1 MPSASASVRGV
12 STSTARSV
20 LRRRERI
27 YSMTADLAR
36 RLAVARG
43 DEPADVVVRGGRVLS
58 VFTREWLEVD
68 VAIADG
74 WIAGLGA
81 YDGREVVDAGGRY
94 VVPGF
99 IDAHM
104 HLESTKLLPDEFA
117 RLVLPLGTT
126 AVVLDPH
133 ELANVLGTDGVHW
146 LLDACEFLPLDF
158 YFMASSCIPASQF
171 ESPRRP
177 LLSGDLE
184 SLLRRRRV
192 LGLAEMM
199 NFPGVVNGDESELA
213 KLALARG
220 VHVDGHAPG
229 LIGKALDAYAAAG
242 IRSDHEALTA
252 DEGRERLRD
261 GMWLLIREA
270 SMARNLQALL
280 PLVQEFGTN
289 RIAFCTDDRDPE
301 DIAENGHIN
310 GMVREAVASGVAP
323 EDAIVLATLNPA
335 TWHRL
340 WHLGAIAPGYQADL
354 LILGDL
360 EAFKPELTLKRG
372 RPVEEIPQPDVPE
385 WVKHSVRNQ
394 PVTEKDL
401 LIPWSGGK
409 ARVIGLVPDQV
420 VTESLAVDPAT
431 ADGEAVSSA
440 ERDLAKIAVVERHL
454 GTGRIGRGFVGSSG
468 LQRGALASTVAHDAH
483 NIVVVGMNDADM
495 VRAVDRLG
503 ELGGG
508 IVVVDGGEVTAELPL
523 PVAGLLADAPLPEVI
538 EQSLACNDAARAL
551 GWSGAT
557 PFLTLSFLGLSVIP
571 SLKITDRGL
580 VDVDR
585 FELVPLET

>member
-1 MPSASASVRGV
+1 V
-12 STSTARSV
+12 SS
-20 LRRRERI
+20 
-27 YSMTADLAR
+27 DLSR

-58 VFTREWLEVD
+58 VFTREWLD
-68 VAIADG
+68 ADIAIADG
-74 WIAGLGA
+74 WIAGLGE
-81 YDGREVVDAGGRY
+81 YEGSEVVDASGRY

-99 IDAHM
+99 LDAHM

-146 LLDACEFLPLDF
+146 LLDACEGLPLDF
-158 YFMASSCIPASQF
+158 YFMASSTIPASEF

-199 NFPGVVNGDESELA
+199 NFPGVIKGDAGELDKLRLANG
-213 KLALARG
+213 
-220 VHVDGHAPG
+220 VQVDGHAPG
-229 LIGKALDAYAAAG
+229 LLGKALNAYVAAG
-242 IRSDHEALTA
+242 IRSDHEALTLE
-252 DEGRERLRD
+252 EGRERLRR

-270 SMARNLQALL
+270 SMARSLQALL
-280 PLVQEFGTN
+280 PLVKEFGTN

-310 GMVREAVASGVAP
+310 GMVREAVAAGIAP
-323 EDAIVLATLNPA
+323 EDAVVLATINPA

-354 LILGDL
+354 LLLPDL
-360 EAFKPELTLKRG
+360 ERFEPELTLKAG
-372 RPVEEIPQPDVPE
+372 RPVEEIPEPDVPE
-385 WVKHSVRNQ
+385 WVKHSVRNK
-394 PVTEKDL
+394 PVSAADFQ
-401 LIPWSGGK
+401 IPWDTGK
-409 ARVIGLVPDQV
+409 ARAIGLVPDQV
-420 VTESLAVDPAT
+420 VTESVEVEPTTVGGFAV
-431 ADGEAVSSA
+431 ADAGN
-440 ERDLAKIAVVERHL
+440 DLAKIAVIERHL
-454 GTGRIGRGFVGSSG
+454 GTGRIGHGFVRGSG

-483 NIVVVGMNDADM
+483 NIVVVGMDDDDM
-495 VRAVDRLG
+495 TRAVERLG

-508 IVVVDGGEVTAELPL
+508 IVVVDGGEVKAELPL
-523 PVAGLLADAPLPEVI
+523 PVAGLLADAPLAKVI
-538 EQSLACNDAARAL
+538 EKSLACNDAAREV

-585 FELVPLET
+585 FQIVPLKL

>member
-1 MPSASASVRGV
+1 MA
-12 STSTARSV
+12 
-20 LRRRERI
+20 E
-27 YSMTADLAR
+27 DLAR
-36 RLAVARG
+36 RLAVSRG

-58 VFTREWLEVD
+58 VFTREWLEVT

-74 WIAGLGA
+74 WIAGLGD
-81 YDGREVVDAGGRY
+81 YEGREVVDASGRY

-146 LLDACEFLPLDF
+146 LLDACDGLPLDF
-158 YFMASSCIPASQF
+158 YFMASSCIPASEF

-177 LLSGDLE
+177 LLAGDLE
-184 SLLRRRRV
+184 GLLRRRRV

-199 NFPGVVNGDESELA
+199 NFPGVIKADEDELE
-213 KLALARG
+213 KLRLAEG

-229 LIGKALDAYAAAG
+229 VLGKALAAYVAAG
-242 IRSDHEALTA
+242 IRSDHEALTLE
-252 DEGRERLRD
+252 EGRERLRA

-280 PLVQEFGTN
+280 PLVHELGTN

-310 GMVREAVASGVAP
+310 GMVREAVAAGIAP
-323 EDAIVLATLNPA
+323 EDAVVLATLNPA

-340 WHLGAIAPGYQADL
+340 WHLGAIAPGYQADML
-354 LILGDL
+354 VLPDL
-360 EAFKPELTLKRG
+360 ETFQPETVLKHG
-372 RPVEEIPQPDVPE
+372 RPVEEIPEPDVPE
-385 WVKHSVRNQ
+385 WVKHTVRNQ
-394 PVTEKDL
+394 PVTAADL
-401 LIPWSGGK
+401 RIPWTDGK

-420 VTESLAVDPAT
+420 VTEALIEEPASKDGMAVADPA
-431 ADGEAVSSA
+431 
-440 ERDLAKIAVVERHL
+440 RDLAKIAVIERHL
-454 GTGRIGRGFVGSSG
+454 GTGRVGLGFVRGSG

-483 NIVVVGMNDADM
+483 NIVVVGMTDEDM
-495 VRAVDRLG
+495 VRAVQRLG

-508 IVVVDGGEVTAELPL
+508 IVVVDTGGITGELPL
-523 PVAGLLADAPLPEVI
+523 PVAGLLADAPLTEVI

-580 VDVDR
+580 VDVDK
-585 FELVPLET
+585 FELVPLRA

>member
-1 MPSASASVRGV
+1 M
-12 STSTARSV
+12 ST
-20 LRRRERI
+20 
-27 YSMTADLAR
+27 DLAR

-43 DEPADVVVRGGRVLS
+43 DEPADVVVRGGKVLS
-58 VFTREWLEVD
+58 VFTREWLEKD
-68 VAIADG
+68 VAVADG
-74 WIAGLGA
+74 WIAGLGD
-81 YDGREVVDAGGRY
+81 YEGREVVDATGRY

-99 IDAHM
+99 LDAHM

-146 LLDACEFLPLDF
+146 LLDACEGLPLDF
-158 YFMASSCIPASQF
+158 YFMASSSIPASAF

-199 NFPGVVNGDESELA
+199 NFPGVIKGDDTELEKLRLANG
-213 KLALARG
+213 
-220 VHVDGHAPG
+220 VQIDGHAPG
-229 LIGKALDAYAAAG
+229 VLGKALNAYAAAG

-252 DEGRERLRD
+252 EEGRERLRN

-280 PLVQEFGTN
+280 PLVKEFGTN

-310 GMVREAVASGVAP
+310 GMVREAVASGIAP
-323 EDAIVLATLNPA
+323 EDAVVLATLNPA

-340 WHLGAIAPGYQADL
+340 WHLGALAPGYQADL
-354 LILGDL
+354 LLLPDL
-360 EAFKPELTLKRG
+360 ESFEPELTLKAG
-372 RPVEEIPQPDVPE
+372 RPVREIPEPDVPE

-394 PVTEKDL
+394 PVTADDFR
-401 LIPWSGGK
+401 IPQSGGK
-409 ARVIGLVPDQV
+409 VRVIGLVPDQV
-420 VTESLAVDPAT
+420 VTELLEQEP
-431 ADGEAVSSA
+431 DGE
-440 ERDLAKIAVVERHL
+440 LATIAVVERHL
-454 GTGRIGRGFVGSSG
+454 GTGRIGRGFVAGSG
-468 LQRGALASTVAHDAH
+468 LKRGALASTVAHDAH
-483 NIVVVGMNDADM
+483 NIIVVGMNEEDM
-495 VRAVDRLG
+495 AHAVTRLG

-508 IVVVDGGEVTAELPL
+508 IVVVDGGEVQAELPL
-523 PVAGLLADAPLPEVI
+523 PVAGLLADAPLQEVI
-538 EQSLACNDAARAL
+538 DKSLACNDAAREL

-585 FELVPLET
+585 FEIVPLEL

>member
-1 MPSASASVRGV
+1 MD
-12 STSTARSV
+12 
-20 LRRRERI
+20 I
-27 YSMTADLAR
+27 LAR

-58 VFTREWLEVD
+58 VFTREWLEADIAV
-68 VAIADG
+68 ADG
-74 WIAGLGA
+74 WIAGLGE
-81 YDGREVVDAGGRY
+81 YDGREVVDASGRY

-146 LLDACEFLPLDF
+146 LLDACDGLPLDF
-158 YFMASSCIPASQF
+158 YFMASSSIPASAF

-199 NFPGVVNGDESELA
+199 NFPGVINADPAELQ
-213 KLALARG
+213 KLQLAEG
-220 VHVDGHAPG
+220 VHIDGHAPG
-229 LIGKALDAYAAAG
+229 VTGHSLNAYAAAG
-242 IRSDHEALTA
+242 IRSDHEALTE
-252 DEGRERLRD
+252 DEGRERLRK

-270 SMARNLQALL
+270 SMARNLRALL
-280 PLVQEFGTN
+280 PLVLEFGTN

-310 GMVREAVASGVAP
+310 GMVREAVAAGLAP
-323 EDAIVLATLNPA
+323 EDAIVLATINPA

-354 LILGDL
+354 LVLGDL
-360 EAFKPELTLKRG
+360 ERFEPELTLKHG
-372 RPVEEIPQPDVPE
+372 RPIDETQKPEVPE
-385 WVKHSVRNQ
+385 WVKHSVRNR
-394 PVTEKDL
+394 PVSADDFRVFA
-401 LIPWSGGK
+401 SGMV
-409 ARVIGLVPDQV
+409 RVIGLVPDQV
-420 VTESLAVDPAT
+420 VTELIVQEPEDELAT
-431 ADGEAVSSA
+431 
-440 ERDLAKIAVVERHL
+440 IAVVERHL
-454 GTGRIGRGFVGSSG
+454 GTGRIGLGLVTRSG
-468 LQRGALASTVAHDAH
+468 LQRGALASTVSHDAH
-483 NIVVVGMNDADM
+483 NIIVIGKSTDDM
-495 VRAVDRLG
+495 AQAVTRLG

-508 IVVVDGGEVTAELPL
+508 IVVVDGGTVTAELPL
-523 PVAGLLADAPLPEVI
+523 PVAGLLADAPLAEVI
-538 EQSLACNDAARAL
+538 RRSLECNDAARAL

-585 FELVPLET
+585 FEIVPLNV

>member
-1 MPSASASVRGV
+1 MSS
-12 STSTARSV
+12 
-20 LRRRERI
+20 
-27 YSMTADLAR
+27 DLSR

-58 VFTREWLEVD
+58 VFTREWLD
-68 VAIADG
+68 ADIAIADG
-74 WIAGLGA
+74 WIAGLGE
-81 YDGREVVDAGGRY
+81 YEGSEVVDASGRY

-99 IDAHM
+99 LDAHM

-146 LLDACEFLPLDF
+146 LLDACEGLPLDF
-158 YFMASSCIPASQF
+158 YFMASSTIPASEF

-199 NFPGVVNGDESELA
+199 NFPGVIKGDAGELDKLRLANG
-213 KLALARG
+213 
-220 VHVDGHAPG
+220 VQVDGHAPG
-229 LIGKALDAYAAAG
+229 LLGKALNAYVAAG
-242 IRSDHEALTA
+242 IRSDHEALTLE
-252 DEGRERLRD
+252 EGRERLRR

-270 SMARNLQALL
+270 SMARSLQALL
-280 PLVQEFGTN
+280 PLVKEFGTN

-310 GMVREAVASGVAP
+310 GMVREAVAAGIAP
-323 EDAIVLATLNPA
+323 EDAVVLATINPA

-354 LILGDL
+354 LLLPDL
-360 EAFKPELTLKRG
+360 ERFEPELTLKAG
-372 RPVEEIPQPDVPE
+372 RPVEEIPEPDVPE
-385 WVKHSVRNQ
+385 WVKHSVRNK
-394 PVTEKDL
+394 PVSAADFQ
-401 LIPWSGGK
+401 IPWDTGK
-409 ARVIGLVPDQV
+409 ARAIGLVPDQV
-420 VTESLAVDPAT
+420 VTESVEVEPTTVGGFAV
-431 ADGEAVSSA
+431 ADAGN
-440 ERDLAKIAVVERHL
+440 DLAKIAVIERHL
-454 GTGRIGRGFVGSSG
+454 GTGRIGHGFVRGSG

-483 NIVVVGMNDADM
+483 NIVVVGMDDDDM
-495 VRAVDRLG
+495 TRAVERLG

-508 IVVVDGGEVTAELPL
+508 IVVVDGGEVKAELPL
-523 PVAGLLADAPLPEVI
+523 PVAGLLADAPLAKVI
-538 EQSLACNDAARAL
+538 EKSLACNDAAREV

-585 FELVPLET
+585 FQIVPLKL

>member
-1 MPSASASVRGV
+1 MP
-12 STSTARSV
+12 
-20 LRRRERI
+20 
-27 YSMTADLAR
+27 ADLAR

-43 DEPADVVVRGGRVLS
+43 DEPADVVVHGGRVLS

-68 VAIADG
+68 VAVADG
-74 WIAGLGA
+74 WIAGLGE

-146 LLDACEFLPLDF
+146 LLDACDGLPLDY
-158 YFMASSCIPASQF
+158 YFMASSSIPASVF

-177 LLSGDLE
+177 LISGDLE

-192 LGLAEMM
+192 IGLAEMM
-199 NFPGVVNGDESELA
+199 NFPGVINADETELE
-213 KLALARG
+213 KLALATR

-229 LIGKALDAYAAAG
+229 VLGKALNAYAAAG
-242 IRSDHEALTA
+242 IRSDHEALTL
-252 DEGRERLRD
+252 DEGRERLRN

-280 PLVQEFGTN
+280 PLVHELGTN

-301 DIAENGHIN
+301 DIADNGHIN
-310 GMVREAVASGVAP
+310 GMVREAVASGIAP
-323 EDAIVLATLNPA
+323 EDAVVLATVNPA

-340 WHLGAIAPGYQADL
+340 WHLGAIAPGYQAD
-354 LILGDL
+354 ILVLPDL
-360 EAFKPELTLKRG
+360 ESFEPHVVLKAG
-372 RPVEEIPQPDVPE
+372 RTVEEVPHPDVPE
-385 WVKHSVRNQ
+385 WVKHSVRNR
-394 PVTEKDL
+394 PVSAGDL
-401 LIPWSGGK
+401 RIPWEGGD

-420 VTESLAVDPAT
+420 VTDNLVAEPAVVDGAAVADP
-431 ADGEAVSSA
+431 G
-440 ERDLAKIAVVERHL
+440 RDLAKIAVIERHL
-454 GTGRIGRGFVGSSG
+454 GTGRIGLGFVGRSG
-468 LQRGALASTVAHDAH
+468 LRRGALASTVAHDAH
-483 NIVVVGMNDADM
+483 NIVVVGMSDEDM
-495 VRAVDRLG
+495 VLAVERLG

-508 IVVVDGGEVTAELPL
+508 IVVVDGLEVAAELPM
-523 PVAGLLADAPLPEVI
+523 PVAGLLADAPLDEVI
-538 EQSLACNDAARAL
+538 RLSLACNDAARAL

-557 PFLTLSFLGLSVIP
+557 PFLTLAFLALSVIP

-585 FELVPLET
+585 FELVPLRA

>member
-1 MPSASASVRGV
+1 M
-12 STSTARSV
+12 ST
-20 LRRRERI
+20 
-27 YSMTADLAR
+27 DLSR

-58 VFTREWLEVD
+58 VFTREWLD
-68 VAIADG
+68 TDIAIADG
-74 WIAGLGA
+74 WIAGLGE
-81 YDGREVVDAGGRY
+81 YEGRRVVDASGRY

-99 IDAHM
+99 LDAHM

-146 LLDACEFLPLDF
+146 LLDACEGLPLDF
-158 YFMASSCIPASQF
+158 YFMASSTIPASEF

-199 NFPGVVNGDESELA
+199 NFPGVISGDAGELDKLRLANG
-213 KLALARG
+213 
-220 VHVDGHAPG
+220 VQVDGHAPG
-229 LIGKALDAYAAAG
+229 VLGKALNAYVAAG
-242 IRSDHEALTA
+242 IRSDHEALTVE
-252 DEGRERLRD
+252 EGRERLRS

-270 SMARNLQALL
+270 SMARNLHALL
-280 PLVQEFGTN
+280 PLVKEFGTN

-301 DIAENGHIN
+301 DIAKNGHIN
-310 GMVREAVASGVAP
+310 GMVREAVAAGVAP
-323 EDAIVLATLNPA
+323 EDAVVLATINPA

-354 LILGDL
+354 LLLPDL
-360 EAFKPELTLKRG
+360 ERFEPELTLKAG
-372 RPVEEIPQPDVPE
+372 RPVEEIPEPDVPE
-385 WVKHSVRNQ
+385 WVKHSVRNK
-394 PVTEKDL
+394 PVSTADFQ
-401 LIPWSGGK
+401 IPWDTGN
-409 ARVIGLVPDQV
+409 ARAIGLVPDQV
-420 VTESLAVDPAT
+420 VTESVEVEPTTRGGFAVADT
-431 ADGEAVSSA
+431 AS
-440 ERDLAKIAVVERHL
+440 DLAKIAVIERHL
-454 GTGRIGRGFVGSSG
+454 GTGRIGHGFVRGSG

-483 NIVVVGMNDADM
+483 NIVVVGMDDEDM
-495 VRAVDRLG
+495 TRAVERLG

-508 IVVVDGGEVTAELPL
+508 IVVVDGGVVKAELPL
-523 PVAGLLADAPLPEVI
+523 PVAGLLADAPLAEVI
-538 EQSLACNDAARAL
+538 EKSLACNDAARGL
-551 GWSGAT
+551 GWWGAT

-585 FELVPLET
+585 FQIVPLKI

>member
-1 MPSASASVRGV
+1 MD
-12 STSTARSV
+12 
-20 LRRRERI
+20 
-27 YSMTADLAR
+27 DLAR

-58 VFTREWLEVD
+58 VFTREWLDVD
-68 VAIADG
+68 IAVADG
-74 WIAGLGA
+74 WIAGLGD
-81 YDGREVVDAGGRY
+81 YEGREVVDASGRY

-146 LLDACEFLPLDF
+146 LLDACDTLPLDF
-158 YFMASSCIPASQF
+158 YFMASSTIPASAF

-199 NFPGVVNGDESELA
+199 NFPGVINADPSELD
-213 KLALARG
+213 KLRLAEG

-229 LIGKALDAYAAAG
+229 VLGRSLNAYVASG
-242 IRSDHEALTA
+242 IRSDHEALTI
-252 DEGRERLRD
+252 DEGRERLRA

-280 PLVQEFGTN
+280 PLVAEFGTN

-310 GMVREAVASGVAP
+310 GMVREAVAAGVAP
-323 EDAIVLATLNPA
+323 EDAVVLATINPA

-354 LILGDL
+354 LLFDDL
-360 EAFKPELTLKRG
+360 ERFEPALTLKLG
-372 RPVEEIPQPDVPE
+372 RPVEEIPEPDVPE
-385 WVKHSVRNQ
+385 WVKHSVRNR
-394 PVTEKDL
+394 PVSASDFAIDWK
-401 LIPWSGGK
+401 GGK

-420 VTESLAVDPAT
+420 VTELREEEPGDAAT
-431 ADGEAVSSA
+431 
-440 ERDLAKIAVVERHL
+440 IAVVERHL
-454 GTGRIGRGFVGSSG
+454 GTGRIGLGFVAGSG

-483 NIVVVGMNDADM
+483 NIIVIGRNAEDM
-495 VRAVDRLG
+495 SRAVTRLG

-508 IVVVDGGEVTAELPL
+508 IVVVDGGEVVAELPL
-523 PVAGLLADAPLPEVI
+523 PVAGLLADAPLAEVI
-538 EQSLACNDAARAL
+538 RRSLACNDAARAL

-585 FELVPLET
+585 FQIVPLRV

>member
-1 MPSASASVRGV
+1 MPN
-12 STSTARSV
+12 
-20 LRRRERI
+20 
-27 YSMTADLAR
+27 DLAR

-58 VFTREWLEVD
+58 VFTREWLETT

-74 WIAGLGA
+74 WIAGLGD
-81 YDGREVVDAGGRY
+81 YEGREVVDASGRY

-99 IDAHM
+99 LDAHM

-146 LLDACEFLPLDF
+146 LLDACEGLPLDF
-158 YFMASSCIPASQF
+158 YFMASSSIPASQF

-199 NFPGVVNGDESELA
+199 NFPGVINADDAELE
-213 KLALARG
+213 KIHLAEG
-220 VHVDGHAPG
+220 VQIDGHAPG
-229 LIGKALDAYAAAG
+229 VLGKSLNAYTAAG
-242 IRSDHEALTA
+242 IRSDHEALTE
-252 DEGRERLRD
+252 DEGRERLRN

-310 GMVREAVASGVAP
+310 GMVREAVAAGIGP
-323 EDAIVLATLNPA
+323 EDAVVLASLNAA

-354 LILGDL
+354 LLLPDL
-360 EAFKPELTLKRG
+360 ESFEPELTLKAG
-372 RPVEEIPQPDVPE
+372 RAVGEIPKADVPE

-394 PVTEKDL
+394 PVTADDFRM
-401 LIPWSGGK
+401 PATDGQV
-409 ARVIGLVPDQV
+409 RVIGLVPDQV
-420 VTESLAVDPAT
+420 VTELLEL
-431 ADGEAVSSA
+431 EASD
-440 ERDLAKIAVVERHL
+440 ELAKIAVVERHL
-454 GTGRIGRGFVGSSG
+454 GTGRIGRGYVAGSG

-483 NIVVVGMNDADM
+483 NIIVVGINEHDM
-495 VRAVDRLG
+495 AHAVTRLG
-503 ELGGG
+503 DLGGG
-508 IVVVDGGEVTAELPL
+508 IVVVDGGEIKAELPL

-538 EQSLACNDAARAL
+538 SKSLACNDAAREL

-585 FELVPLET
+585 FEIVPLAL

>member
-1 MPSASASVRGV
+1 MAV
-12 STSTARSV
+12 
-20 LRRRERI
+20 
-27 YSMTADLAR
+27 DLAR

-43 DEPADVVVRGGRVLS
+43 SEPADLVVRGGRVLS
-58 VFTREWLEVD
+58 VFTREWVEAD
-68 VAIADG
+68 VAVADG
-74 WIAGLGA
+74 WVAGLGD
-81 YDGREVVDAGGRY
+81 YEGREVLDAAGRY

-117 RLVLPLGTT
+117 RLVLPLGTS

-146 LLDACEFLPLDF
+146 LLDACDGLPLDF
-158 YFMASSCIPASQF
+158 YFMASSSIPASVF

-177 LLSGDLE
+177 LSAGDLD

-199 NFPGVVNGDESELA
+199 NFPGVIAGDEAELEKLELA
-213 KLALARG
+213 VD

-229 LIGKALDAYAAAG
+229 VLGKPLNAYAAAG
-242 IRSDHEALTA
+242 IRSDHEALTPE
-252 DEGRERLRD
+252 EGRERLRA

-270 SMARNLQALL
+270 SMARNLHALL

-301 DIAENGHIN
+301 DIAANGHIN
-310 GMVREAVASGVAP
+310 GMVREAVAAGIAP
-323 EDAIVLATLNPA
+323 EDAIVLASHNPA

-354 LILGDL
+354 LVLPDL
-360 EAFKPELTLKRG
+360 ERFQPEVVLKAG
-372 RPVEEIPQPDVPE
+372 RPAAEIPRPHVPE
-385 WVKHSVRNQ
+385 WVKHSVRIR
-394 PVTEKDL
+394 PVSAADFR
-401 LIPWSGGK
+401 IPWEGGS

-420 VTESLAVDPAT
+420 VTEHLVEEPAT
-431 ADGEAVSSA
+431 RDGEAVA
-440 ERDLAKIAVVERHL
+440 DAARDLAKIAVIERHL
-454 GTGRIGRGFVGSSG
+454 GTGRIGRGFVRGSG
-468 LQRGALASTVAHDAH
+468 LRRGALASTVAHDAH
-483 NIVVVGMNDADM
+483 NIVVVGLDDGDM
-495 VRAVDRLG
+495 AVAVQRLA

-508 IVVVDGGEVTAELPL
+508 IAVADGGEVRAELPL
-523 PVAGLLADAPLPEVI
+523 PVAGLLADAPLAEVI
-538 EQSLACNDAARAL
+538 ERSLACNDAAREL

-557 PFLTLSFLGLSVIP
+557 PFLTLSFLALSVIP

-585 FELVPLET
+585 FELVPLRAE

>member
-1 MPSASASVRGV
+1 V
-12 STSTARSV
+12 SS
-20 LRRRERI
+20 
-27 YSMTADLAR
+27 DLSR

-58 VFTREWLEVD
+58 VFTREWLD
-68 VAIADG
+68 ADIAIADG
-74 WIAGLGA
+74 WIAGLGE
-81 YDGREVVDAGGRY
+81 YEGSEVVDASGRY

-99 IDAHM
+99 LDAHM

-146 LLDACEFLPLDF
+146 LLDACEGLPLDF
-158 YFMASSCIPASQF
+158 YFMASSTIPASEF

-199 NFPGVVNGDESELA
+199 NFPGVIKGDAGELDKLRLANG
-213 KLALARG
+213 
-220 VHVDGHAPG
+220 VQVDGHAPG
-229 LIGKALDAYAAAG
+229 LLGKALNAYVAAG
-242 IRSDHEALTA
+242 IRSDHEALTLE
-252 DEGRERLRD
+252 EGRERLRR

-270 SMARNLQALL
+270 SMARSLQALL
-280 PLVQEFGTN
+280 PLVKEFGTN

-310 GMVREAVASGVAP
+310 GMVREAVAAGIAP
-323 EDAIVLATLNPA
+323 EDAVVLATINPA

-354 LILGDL
+354 LLLPDL
-360 EAFKPELTLKRG
+360 ERFEPELTLKAG
-372 RPVEEIPQPDVPE
+372 RPVEEIPEPDVPE
-385 WVKHSVRNQ
+385 WVKHSVRNK
-394 PVTEKDL
+394 PVSAADFQ
-401 LIPWSGGK
+401 IPWDTGK
-409 ARVIGLVPDQV
+409 ARAIGLVPDQV
-420 VTESLAVDPAT
+420 VTESVEVEPTTVGGFAV
-431 ADGEAVSSA
+431 ADAGN
-440 ERDLAKIAVVERHL
+440 DLAKIAVIERHL
-454 GTGRIGRGFVGSSG
+454 GTGRIGHGFVRGSG

-483 NIVVVGMNDADM
+483 NIVVVGMDDDDM
-495 VRAVDRLG
+495 TRAVERLG

-508 IVVVDGGEVTAELPL
+508 IVVVDGGEVKAELPL
-523 PVAGLLADAPLPEVI
+523 PVAGLLADAPLATVI
-538 EQSLACNDAARAL
+538 EKSLACNDAAREV

-585 FELVPLET
+585 FQIVPLKL